1 LKADLLKTKPR
12 RSHPLQWVVEPL
24 AEEPSYIERAMF
36 GCRGCYLYGRLV
48 LVLAARG
55 KEPWNGLLVPT
66 EREHQPTLRR
76 DHKNLIIHPV
86 LKKWLYVP
94 ESSEDFEESARS
106 LVESILAND
115 PRIGVEPKANPPKG
129 GRKDER

>member
-1 LKADLLKTKPR
+1 
-12 RSHPLQWVVEPL
+12 
-24 AEEPSYIERAMF
+24 M
-36 GCRGCYLYGRLV
+36 